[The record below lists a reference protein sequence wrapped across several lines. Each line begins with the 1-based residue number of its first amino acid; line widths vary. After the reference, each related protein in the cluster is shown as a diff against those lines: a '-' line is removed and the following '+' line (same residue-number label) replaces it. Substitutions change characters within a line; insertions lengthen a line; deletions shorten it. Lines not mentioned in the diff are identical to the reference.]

1 MIKGNLTFET
11 LCYKVPA
18 HISVLD
24 LYLIEG
30 NIYIHM
36 HTYVFFFYICHDLLS
51 QP

>member
-1 MIKGNLTFET
+1 MIKVNLTFGT

-36 HTYVFFFYICHDLLS
+36 HTYVFCFYICHDLLS